1 MFNKSV
7 KWWRSEYSI
16 IRLGITIKQVIIKN
30 VDQSFK
36 KSTNSPLKDASVV
49 RPKLPSDAS
58 KAYWVAEKAW
68 PVRTVR
74 KDTKATV
81 ENAVVKLSTMMV
93 AKKRCS
99 FGPIDAIQANI
110 KLLADIV
117 TPPIISPRTIPNLTL
132 TILPIK
138 VNKVVKPHPI
148 SLE

>member
-93 AKKRCS
+93 A
-99 FGPIDAIQANI
+99 
-110 KLLADIV
+110 
-117 TPPIISPRTIPNLTL
+117 
-132 TILPIK
+132 
-138 VNKVVKPHPI
+138 
-148 SLE
+148 